1 MNIGRIINEYRIS
14 HDLTMQELA
23 DRSGLSKGYISM
35 LEKGVHPQN
44 GKEIVPSIET
54 VQKLAKAMGM
64 TVDVL
69 LEAVDGDQLVDISH
83 SESEYDPI
91 EGARY
96 DLLLD
101 LFKSLDEADQT
112 MLIKQAQF
120 LLSQK
125 EK

>member
-1 MNIGRIINEYRIS
+1 MNIGRIINEYRLS

-23 DRSGLSKGYISM
+23 DKSGLSKGYISM

-44 GKEIVPSIET
+44 GKAIVPSIET
-54 VQKLAKAMGM
+54 VQKLAKAMGT
-64 TVDVL
+64 TVDAL
-69 LEAVDGDQLVDISH
+69 LESVDGDQLVDISH
-83 SESEYDPI
+83 SEPEYDPLL
-91 EGARY
+91 GARY
-96 DLLLD
+96 DQLLD
-101 LFKSLDEADQT
+101 LFKSLDEADQV